1 VNVLLTIT
9 FFKTVAWNF
18 FHAVL
23 FILKNSLNITGN
35 TIFSYLS
42 KKSLVLLS
50 LQSTDAW
57 LVAFCVA
64 GTSRLV
70 TTTPRPF
77 LLIDRSDKS
86 SLSSRISISFSLCVT
101 SGLHLFKKN
110 LVIFIGRRDL
120 FFLFK
125 KGCFITNFFILKRTF
140 RLSYLKIIY
149 KGLFIL

>member
-1 VNVLLTIT
+1 M
-9 FFKTVAWNF
+9 
-18 FHAVL
+18 
-23 FILKNSLNITGN
+23 
-35 TIFSYLS
+35 
-42 KKSLVLLS
+42 
-50 LQSTDAW
+50 
-57 LVAFCVA
+57 AFCVA

-86 SLSSRISISFSLCVT
+86 SAFFPYFYIVFIMRDLGDL
-101 SGLHLFKKN
+101 GLHLFKKN
-110 LVIFIGRRDL
+110 LVIFIGHRDF

-149 KGLFIL
+149 KGLLFGT